1 MRCLKLT
8 ALKFA
13 TLVSLLSAGA
23 FVAAQDIIPLPQKIQ
38 KAEGHFELAT
48 SAGISAGP
56 GASRMAER
64 LRDYL
69 RPATGFS
76 LPISP
81 KGAIQLSL
89 DSSLK
94 NLGDEGYALKSSRAG
109 VEIRAFKEAG
119 LFYGIQTLRQLLPPE
134 IFRSS
139 KIEGVKWTVPSVAI
153 EDAPRFVWRGSHVDE
168 CRHFMGKDAIK
179 KHLDLLALHKINTF
193 HWHLTDD
200 QGWRI
205 EIKKYPKLT
214 EVGAWRETTMIPPY
228 RYKAEQRRY
237 DGIPHGGFYTQED
250 IKEIVNYAADRFI
263 TVVPEI
269 EVPGHARAALAAYP
283 QLGNFPDQN
292 VTVASIWG
300 VHQEVFNVSDGTI
313 KFFKDVLDEVLAL
326 FPSKFIH
333 MGGDECPKYEWARS
347 ESALARMKQIK
358 LIPADATLETI
369 QNYVDADGKKAEHPA
384 LHGLQSWFVK
394 QFDSYLA
401 SKGRRLIGWD
411 EILEGGLA
419 PGATVMSWRGEDGGI
434 AAANAGHDVVMAS
447 NGYLYLDYYQ
457 EKQDAPRFR
466 EPWTIGGYVP
476 LEKTYSFEP
485 IPDKIA
491 PDKAKH
497 VLGAQ
502 GQLWAEY
509 IATPKRLEY
518 MAWPRLAALSEVVW
532 SQKEAKD
539 YKGFE
544 SRLKAHLRRLD
555 AIGVNYRPLTG
566 PAWPFPEFRN

>member
-1 MRCLKLT
+1 MRCLKLA
-8 ALKFA
+8 ALRFA
-13 TLVSLLSAGA
+13 TLTSLLSIGA
-23 FVAAQDIIPLPQKIQ
+23 FVTAQDIIPLPQKIQ
-38 KAEGHFELAT
+38 KAEGQFELT
-48 SAGISAGP
+48 PSIGIGAGS
-56 GASRMAER
+56 GASRIAEK

-69 RPATGFS
+69 RPATNFL

-94 NLGDEGYALKSSRAG
+94 HLGDEGYALKSSRGG

-139 KIEGVKWTVPSVAI
+139 KIEGVKWTVPSVTI

-214 EVGAWRETTMIPPY
+214 GVGAWRETTMIPPY
-228 RYKAEQRRY
+228 RNKPEQRRY
-237 DGIPHGGFYTQED
+237 DGIPHGGFHTQED
-250 IKEIVNYAADRFI
+250 IKEIVNYAAERFI

-283 QLGNFPDQN
+283 QLGNFPEQN

-300 VHQEVFNVSDGTI
+300 VHREVFNVSDETI
-313 KFFKDVLDEVLAL
+313 QFFKDVLDEVLAL

-347 ESALARMKQIK
+347 EKALARMKQIK
-358 LIPADATLETI
+358 LVPADATLDTI
-369 QNYVDADGKKAEHPA
+369 QNYVDANGKKAEHPA

-394 QFDSYLA
+394 QFDTYLA

-457 EKQDAPRFR
+457 ERQNAPNFR
-466 EPWTIGGYVP
+466 EPWTIGGYIP

-509 IATPKRLEY
+509 IASPKRLEY

-532 SQKEAKD
+532 SHKEARE

-544 SRLKAHLRRLD
+544 SRLKTHLRRLD

-566 PAWPFPEFRN
+566 PAWPYPEFRN

>member
-1 MRCLKLT
+1 MRCFRTVTLR
-8 ALKFA
+8 FA
-13 TLVSLLSAGA
+13 AAAALLSAGA
-23 FVAAQDIIPLPQKIQ
+23 FVAAQDIVPLPQKIQ
-38 KAEGHFELAT
+38 RADGQFELA
-48 SAGISAGP
+48 SSVGIGAGT

-76 LPISP
+76 LPISS
-81 KGAIQLSL
+81 KGAIQLAL

-94 NLGDEGYALKSSRAG
+94 HLGDEGYALKSSRGG

-134 IFRSS
+134 IFRAS
-139 KIEGVKWTVPSVAI
+139 KIEGVKWTVPSVTI
-153 EDAPRFVWRGSHVDE
+153 EDSPRFVWRGSHVDE

-179 KHLDLLALHKINTF
+179 KHLDLLALHKINTL

-214 EVGAWRETTMIPPY
+214 EVGGWRETTMLPPY
-228 RYKAEQRRY
+228 RSKAEQRRY
-237 DGIPHGGFYTQED
+237 DGIPHGGFHTQED
-250 IKEIVNYAADRFI
+250 IKEVVNYAAERFI

-283 QLGNFPDQN
+283 QLGNFPEQN

-300 VHQEVFNVSDGTI
+300 VHREVFNVSDETI
-313 KFFKDVLDEVLAL
+313 QFFKDVLDEVLAL

-347 ESALARMKQIK
+347 EKALARMKQIK
-358 LIPADATLETI
+358 LVPADATLETI
-369 QNYVDADGKKAEHPA
+369 QNYVDANGKRAEHPA

-394 QFDSYLA
+394 QFDTYLA

-434 AAANAGHDVVMAS
+434 AAANLGHDVVMAS

-457 EKQDAPRFR
+457 ERQGAPNFR
-466 EPWTIGGYVP
+466 EPWTIGGYIP

-509 IATPKRLEY
+509 ITSPKRLEY

-539 YKGFE
+539 FKGFE
-544 SRLKAHLRRLD
+544 SRLKTHLRRLD
-555 AIGVNYRPLTG
+555 ALGVNYRPLTG

>member
-1 MRCLKLT
+1 MRYLKLI
-8 ALKFA
+8 ALRFA
-13 TLVSLLSAGA
+13 TLASLVSAGA

-38 KAEGHFELAT
+38 KAEGQFELAP
-48 SAGISAGP
+48 SAGIGAGS
-56 GASRMAER
+56 GASRMAEK

-94 NLGDEGYALKSSRAG
+94 SLGNEGYTLKSDRG
-109 VEIRAFKEAG
+109 GIEIRAFKEAG

-139 KIEGVKWTVPSVAI
+139 KIDGVKWTVPFVNI
-153 EDAPRFVWRGSHVDE
+153 EDSPRFVWRGSHVDE

-228 RYKAEQRRY
+228 RDKAEQRRY
-237 DGIPHGGFYTQED
+237 DGIPHGGFHTQED

-269 EVPGHARAALAAYP
+269 EVPGHARAAIAAYP
-283 QLGNFPDQN
+283 QLGNFPEQN

-300 VHQEVFNVSDGTI
+300 VHREVFNVSDETI

-347 ESALARMKQIK
+347 EKALARMKQIG
-358 LIPADATLETI
+358 LVPADTTLEMI
-369 QNYVDADGKKAEHPA
+369 QNYVDANGKKAEHPA

-434 AAANAGHDVVMAS
+434 AAANQGHDVVMAS

-457 EKQDAPRFR
+457 ERRGTPNFR
-466 EPWTIGGYVP
+466 EPWTIGGYIP

-491 PDKAKH
+491 PEKAKH

-509 IATPKRLEY
+509 INSPKRLEY

-532 SQKEAKD
+532 SQKEARE

-544 SRLKAHLRRLD
+544 SRLKTHLRRLE

>member
-1 MRCLKLT
+1 MRCLKLA
-8 ALKFA
+8 ALRFA
-13 TLVSLLSAGA
+13 TLMSLLSIGA
-23 FVAAQDIIPLPQKIQ
+23 FVTAQDVIPLPQKIQ
-38 KAEGHFELAT
+38 KAEGQFELAP
-48 SAGISAGP
+48 SIGIGAGS
-56 GASRMAER
+56 GASRIAEK

-69 RPATGFS
+69 RPATGFL
-76 LPISP
+76 LPISS

-94 NLGDEGYALKSSRAG
+94 HLGDEGYALKSSRGG

-139 KIEGVKWTVPSVAI
+139 KIEGIKWTVPSVTI

-214 EVGAWRETTMIPPY
+214 EKGAWRETTMLPPY
-228 RYKAEQRRY
+228 RSKAEQRRY
-237 DGIPHGGFYTQED
+237 DGIPHGGFHTQED

-283 QLGNFPDQN
+283 QLGNFPEQN

-300 VHQEVFNVSDGTI
+300 VHREVFNVSDETI
-313 KFFKDVLDEVLAL
+313 QFFKDVLDEVLAL

-347 ESALARMKQIK
+347 EKALARMKQIK
-358 LIPADATLETI
+358 LVPADATLETI
-369 QNYVDADGKKAEHPA
+369 QNYVDANGKKAEHPA

-394 QFDSYLA
+394 QFDTYLA

-457 EKQDAPRFR
+457 EKQDAPNFR
-466 EPWTIGGYVP
+466 EPWTIGGYIP

-509 IATPKRLEY
+509 ITSPKRLEY

-539 YKGFE
+539 FKGFE
-544 SRLKAHLRRLD
+544 SRLKTHLRRLN

-566 PAWPFPEFRN
+566 PAWPYPEFRN